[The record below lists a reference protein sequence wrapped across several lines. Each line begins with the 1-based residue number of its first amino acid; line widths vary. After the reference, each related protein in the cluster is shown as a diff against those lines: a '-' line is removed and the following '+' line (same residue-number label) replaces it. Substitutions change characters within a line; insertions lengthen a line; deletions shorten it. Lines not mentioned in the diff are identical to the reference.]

1 MKATTILVLAA
12 LLLVFATAPVF
23 AGHHYHGCGYG
34 GGMSWD
40 MSDRDSNGD
49 GVLSFDEFSA
59 PQQESMRS
67 GFDMIDSDKD
77 GSISGDEWNTFLQ
90 VHGVSP
96 KE

>member
-1 MKATTILVLAA
+1 MIKLHHFMILVMLIMI
-12 LLLVFATAPVF
+12 ATAPVF
-23 AGHHYHGCGYG
+23 AGHHYHGCGHG
-34 GGMSWD
+34 GSMSWN
-40 MSDRDSNGD
+40 MSDRDTTGD

-59 PQQESMRS
+59 PQQEMMRS

-77 GSISGDEWNTFLQ
+77 GSISDDEWNTFLQ

>member
-1 MKATTILVLAA
+1 MKISTTISLIATLLMIAA
-12 LLLVFATAPVF
+12 APVF

-34 GGMSWD
+34 AGMSWN
-40 MSDRDSNGD
+40 MSDRDTNDD

-59 PQQESMRS
+59 PQQEMMRS

-77 GSISGDEWNTFLQ
+77 GSINGDEWSTFLK